1 MLGHEVKH
9 PTHCVRYV
17 AEPNRTTHGTQDSRR
32 PLKPIIKPSE
42 NQGKIHYRPNQH
54 QHHHQQQ
61 PVMAHKPDN
70 YRNAKEQLM
79 YTNKN
84 KAPTETVVRDSPRT
98 VAMAETEYRY
108 RMRGFAK

>member
-9 PTHCVRYV
+9 PTHCVHYV

-54 QHHHQQQ
+54 HHHHQQQ